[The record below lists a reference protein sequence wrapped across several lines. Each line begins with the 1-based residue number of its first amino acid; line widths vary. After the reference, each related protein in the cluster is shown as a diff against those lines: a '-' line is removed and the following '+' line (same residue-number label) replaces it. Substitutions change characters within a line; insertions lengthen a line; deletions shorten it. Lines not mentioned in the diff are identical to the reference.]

1 MRSILAIW
9 RRELS
14 GSFDSAL
21 AYIVIPVHLLLVG
34 VFSLWFDDL
43 FEVGV
48 VSMRNVFFWSAMSLL
63 LLAPAITMRLFAEE
77 RRTGS
82 LELLI
87 TLPVTEAEVVLGKFL
102 AALTVVL
109 IAVGLTFTYPLSL
122 ATLGEL
128 DWGPVIGGYVGLSLM
143 AAAYCAIGTAASSF
157 TSNQIIAFL
166 VAVTL
171 CVIPYSLGFF
181 LHQVPAAMLPIVQ
194 YLSFDYH
201 FSSLARGVI
210 DTRNV
215 VFWGSVVLGA
225 LHLSVFA
232 LEQRRLG

>member
-1 MRSILAIW
+1 
-9 RRELS
+9 
-14 GSFDSAL
+14 
-21 AYIVIPVHLLLVG
+21 
-34 VFSLWFDDL
+34 
-43 FEVGV
+43 
-48 VSMRNVFFWSAMSLL
+48 MSLL

-109 IAVGLTFTYPLSL
+109 FAIGLTLTYPLTL

-181 LHQVPAAMLPIVQ
+181 LHQVPAAMLPVVQ

-215 VFWGSVVLGA
+215 IFWGSVVMGS

-232 LEQRRLG
+232 LEQRRLS